1 VENTAIE
8 ETVLETIIEKVLTAT
23 EETLLTE
30 KIEICEESMKGAKPG
45 TGKGVPKLLK
55 RKSKEE
61 VTEVTNNRHV
71 EEIDTKEINEPRK
84 EGFMMAIQN
93 QHRRRSVRRILETF
107 SVPREKIWHKPL
119 KGATEE
125 EVTAIILRWVLDNL
139 PAEGSVRMRSRDE
152 NRDVFEFT
160 IRKCRGCL
168 YAKSIRQ
175 CRNAKKLYRWGKEVT
190 YNDLTL
196 REIEKSIRRAEEKD
210 RRKQR
215 RKAKCKKAIPSE
227 VKECLTQT
235 YDNSI
240 LADKL
245 NQ

>member
-1 VENTAIE
+1 MEDTAIE

-23 EETLLTE
+23 EERLLTE
-30 KIEICEESMKGAKPG
+30 TIEESMKGVKSG
-45 TGKGVPKLLK
+45 TGKGVPESLKL
-55 RKSKEE
+55 KSKEE
-61 VTEVTNNRHV
+61 ATEVTNDRHV
-71 EEIDTKEINEPRK
+71 ERINTKGINEPRN
-84 EGFMMAIQN
+84 EGFKMAIQN

-107 SVPREKIWHKPL
+107 SVPRERICQKPL
-119 KGATEE
+119 KEATEK
-125 EVTAIILRWVLDNL
+125 EVTAIILRWILDNL

-152 NRDVFEFT
+152 DRDVFEFT
-160 IRKCRGCL
+160 IRKCRGCF

-175 CRNAKKLYRWGKEVT
+175 CRNAKRLYRWGKEVT

-196 REIEKSIRRAEEKD
+196 KEIEKSIRKAEEKD

-215 RKAKCKKAIPSE
+215 RKTKGGKTIPRAA
-227 VKECLTQT
+227 KECLTQT

-240 LADKL
+240 FVDKL

>member
-1 VENTAIE
+1 MEN
-8 ETVLETIIEKVLTAT
+8 TAT
-23 EETLLTE
+23 EETVLTE
-30 KIEICEESMKGAKPG
+30 IIETREESTKGVKSG
-45 TGKGVPKLLK
+45 TGKGVPKPLNP
-55 RKSKEE
+55 KSKEE
-61 VTEVTNNRHV
+61 VTEVTNDRHV
-71 EEIDTKEINEPRK
+71 EKINTKEINEPRS
-84 EGFMMAIQN
+84 EGFMMAIQK

-119 KGATEE
+119 KEATEE
-125 EVTAIILRWVLDNL
+125 EVTAIILRWILDNL
-139 PAEGSVRMRSRDE
+139 PAEGSVLMRSRDE
-152 NRDVFEFT
+152 DRDVFEFT
-160 IRKCRGCL
+160 IRKRRGCL

-175 CRNAKKLYRWGKEVT
+175 CKNAKRLYRWGKEVT

-196 REIEKSIRRAEEKD
+196 KEIEKSIRRAEEKG

-215 RKAKCKKAIPSE
+215 RKAKGGKTIPRA

-240 LADKL
+240 FVDKL

>member
-1 VENTAIE
+1 MEN
-8 ETVLETIIEKVLTAT
+8 TAT
-23 EETLLTE
+23 EETVLTE
-30 KIEICEESMKGAKPG
+30 IIETREKNIKGVKSG
-45 TGKGVPKLLK
+45 TGKGVPKPLK
-55 RKSKEE
+55 PKSKEE
-61 VTEVTNNRHV
+61 VTEVTNDRHV
-71 EEIDTKEINEPRK
+71 EKINTKEINEPRN
-84 EGFMMAIQN
+84 EGFMMAIQK

-119 KGATEE
+119 KEATEK
-125 EVTAIILRWVLDNL
+125 EVTAIILRWILDNL
-139 PAEGSVRMRSRDE
+139 PAEGSVLMRSRDE
-152 NRDVFEFT
+152 DRDVFEFT
-160 IRKCRGCL
+160 IRKRRGCL

-175 CRNAKKLYRWGKEVT
+175 CKNAKRLYRWGKEVT

-196 REIEKSIRRAEEKD
+196 KEIEKSIRRAEEKG

-215 RKAKCKKAIPSE
+215 RKAKGGKTIPRA

-240 LADKL
+240 FVDKL

>member
-1 VENTAIE
+1 MENIATK
-8 ETVLETIIEKVLTAT
+8 ETVLTETI
-23 EETLLTE
+23 ETCE
-30 KIEICEESMKGAKPG
+30 KIIEEANLEIGKGAPKQLKP
-45 TGKGVPKLLK
+45 
-55 RKSKEE
+55 KSKEE
-61 VTEVTNNRHV
+61 VTEMTNDRHM
-71 EEIDTKEINEPRK
+71 EKTNTKDISEQQK
-84 EGFMMAIQN
+84 EGFMMAIQK

-107 SVPREKIWHKPL
+107 SVPRERICQKPL
-119 KGATEE
+119 KEATEK
-125 EVTAIILRWVLDNL
+125 EVTAIILRWILDNL

-152 NRDVFEFT
+152 DRDVFEFT

-175 CRNAKKLYRWGKEVT
+175 CRNAKRLYRWGKEVT

-196 REIEKSIRRAEEKD
+196 KEIEKSIRKAEEKD

-215 RKAKCKKAIPSE
+215 RKTKGGKTIPRAA
-227 VKECLTQT
+227 KECLTQT

-240 LADKL
+240 FVDKL